1 MGNIKRM
8 IRGEFWYVL
17 FLIPGILLFT
27 LAVLIP
33 FVIGTRYSFTSWDG
47 VSRKLT
53 YIGWENYVHAFQ
65 DTDVWAALGNT
76 FKYAFILMVLVNVL
90 SLLLALLLDSY
101 LKFKNLFRTIF
112 FLPSILSIVLSGF
125 IWKYNFSTG
134 FPKLLSMFGWD
145 VTSPLG
151 NPDHALFGLILVA
164 MWQGVG
170 TPMIIYIAGL
180 QGIPSELVESAKMDG
195 AGAGRAFWHVT
206 LPLLAPSITI
216 NLLLVLTGSL
226 KVFDLVWVTTQGGPG
241 FATEVITTFI
251 YKTAFNSFK
260 AGYGMALS
268 MIFFVILVIVTIV
281 QLSIFRRREVEM

>member
-1 MGNIKRM
+1 M

-17 FLIPGILLFT
+17 FLVPGILLFT

-33 FVIGTRYSFTSWDG
+33 FVIGTRYSFTNWDG

-65 DTDVWAALGNT
+65 DSDVWAALGNT
-76 FKYAFILMVLVNVL
+76 FKYAFILMVLVNGL

-101 LKFKNLFRTIF
+101 LKFKNVFRTIF

-134 FPKLLSMFGWD
+134 FPKLLTIFGLD

-164 MWQGVG
+164 LWQGVG
-170 TPMIIYIAGL
+170 APMIIYIAGL

>member
-1 MGNIKRM
+1 MGNMKRM

-27 LAVLIP
+27 LAVLLP

-53 YIGWENYVHAFQ
+53 YIGWENYVHAFH
-65 DTDVWAALGNT
+65 DSDVWAALGNT

-101 LKFKNLFRTIF
+101 LKLKNVFRTIF

-134 FPKLLSMFGWD
+134 FPKLLSVFGLD

-164 MWQGVG
+164 LWQGVG
-170 TPMIIYIAGL
+170 APMIIYIAGL

>member
-1 MGNIKRM
+1 MGNMKRM

-65 DTDVWAALGNT
+65 DSDVWAALGNT
-76 FKYAFILMVLVNVL
+76 FKYAFILMVLVNGL

-101 LKFKNLFRTIF
+101 LKFKNVFRTIF

-134 FPKLLSMFGWD
+134 FPKLLSLFGLD

-164 MWQGVG
+164 LWQGVG
-170 TPMIIYIAGL
+170 APMIIYIAGL

-268 MIFFVILVIVTIV
+268 MIFFVILVFVTIV

>member
-1 MGNIKRM
+1 M
-8 IRGEFWYVL
+8 
-17 FLIPGILLFT
+17 
-27 LAVLIP
+27 
-33 FVIGTRYSFTSWDG
+33 
-47 VSRKLT
+47 
-53 YIGWENYVHAFQ
+53 HAFQ
-65 DTDVWAALGNT
+65 DPDLWKVLGNT
-76 FKYAFILMVLVNVL
+76 FKYAFILMVLVNVI

-101 LKFKNLFRTIF
+101 LKFKNVFRIVF
-112 FLPSILSIVLSGF
+112 FLPSILSTVLSGF

-134 FPKLLSMFGWD
+134 FPKLLSYFGLD

-151 NPDHALFGLILVA
+151 HPDYALFGLVIIAV
-164 MWQGVG
+164 WQGIG

-180 QGIPSELVESAKMDG
+180 QSIPNELIESARIDG
-195 AGAGRAFWHVT
+195 AGTTRTFMNVT
-206 LPLLAPSITI
+206 LPLLAPSVTI
-216 NLLLVLTGSL
+216 NMLLVLTGSL

-281 QLSIFRRREVEM
+281 QLSIFRRREVEL

>member
-1 MGNIKRM
+1 MGNVKRM

-33 FVIGTRYSFTSWDG
+33 FVMGTRYSFTSWDG

-65 DTDVWAALGNT
+65 DTDIWAALGNT
-76 FKYAFILMVLVNVL
+76 FKYAFILMILVNVL

-112 FLPSILSIVLSGF
+112 FLPSILSVVLSGF
-125 IWKYNFSTG
+125 IWKYNYSTG
-134 FPKLLSMFGWD
+134 FPKLLNMFGLD

-164 MWQGVG
+164 LWQGVG

-251 YKTAFNSFK
+251 YKTAFSSFK
-260 AGYGMALS
+260 AGYGTALS

>member
-1 MGNIKRM
+1 MGNMKRM
-8 IRGEFWYVL
+8 IRGEFWYVM

-65 DTDVWAALGNT
+65 DSDVWAALGNT
-76 FKYAFILMVLVNVL
+76 FKYAFILMVLVNGL

-101 LKFKNLFRTIF
+101 LKFKNVFRTIF

-134 FPKLLSMFGWD
+134 FPKLLTLFGLD

-164 MWQGVG
+164 LWQGVG
-170 TPMIIYIAGL
+170 APMIIYIAGL

>member
-1 MGNIKRM
+1 MGNMKRM

-65 DTDVWAALGNT
+65 DSDVWAALGNT
-76 FKYAFILMVLVNVL
+76 FKYAFILMVLVNGL

-134 FPKLLSMFGWD
+134 FPKLLTLFGLD

-164 MWQGVG
+164 LWQGVG
-170 TPMIIYIAGL
+170 APMIIYIAGL

>member
-1 MGNIKRM
+1 MGNMKRM

-65 DTDVWAALGNT
+65 DSDVWAALGNT

-101 LKFKNLFRTIF
+101 LKFKNVFRTIF
-112 FLPSILSIVLSGF
+112 FLPSILSVVLSAF

-134 FPKLLSMFGWD
+134 FPKLLAIFGLD

-164 MWQGVG
+164 LWQGVG
-170 TPMIIYIAGL
+170 APMIIYIAGL

-195 AGAGRAFWHVT
+195 AGVGRAFWHVT

-241 FATEVITTFI
+241 FATEVITTFV